1 MHAAQAEITDVDEE
15 KKDKGKAIE
24 KEEGESNTKNLLP
37 ETSKSENSLETIE
50 ENNSDNG
57 ETKSSG
63 SQSSVNTDLES
74 EKDANGS
81 EVKIS
86 DDEGDKTSAMP
97 VGMPEGIKKDIASS
111 SIENN
116 RNTDNKQQLSQE
128 GKESKNPGVEESG
141 AVEVGETMNSNES
154 VNLEDINVQPTE
166 ENEETDEKSK
176 SLGHGLCAVI
186 VN

>member
-15 KKDKGKAIE
+15 KKDKGKAIG
-24 KEEGESNTKNLLP
+24 KEEGESN
-37 ETSKSENSLETIE
+37 IE
-50 ENNSDNG
+50 ESNSDDG

-74 EKDANGS
+74 EEDANGS

-86 DDEGDKTSAMP
+86 DNEGDKTSAMP
-97 VGMPEGIKKDIASS
+97 VGMPDGIKKGIEST

-116 RNTDNKQQLSQE
+116 RDTDNKQQVSQE
-128 GKESKNPGVEESG
+128 GRESKNPGVEESG
-141 AVEVGETMNSNES
+141 AVEEGETMKSNEP

-176 SLGHGLCAVI
+176 SLGHGLCAVS
-186 VN
+186 VNDFYHREGRVFFSLN